1 MKTWNHDCQHRKGTE
16 EFHTHAVV
24 SSNYNTR
31 LRHVLAELDY
41 SN

>member
-1 MKTWNHDCQHRKGTE
+1 MIAGIEKEQKNSILMLC
-16 EFHTHAVV
+16 A
-24 SSNYNTR
+24 SNYNTR